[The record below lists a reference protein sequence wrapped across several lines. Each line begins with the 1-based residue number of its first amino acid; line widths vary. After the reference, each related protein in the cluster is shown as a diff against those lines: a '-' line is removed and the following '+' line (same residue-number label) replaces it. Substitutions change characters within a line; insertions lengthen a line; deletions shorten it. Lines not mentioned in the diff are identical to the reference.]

1 MARPITASSKAL
13 KMRGYDV
20 EIPTPEAISYGDTH
34 TADESV
40 ANKNINP
47 EAIPD
52 KEGGNNYGILG
63 DTIATGYNAAK
74 LVAEEVMA
82 PLPMAERL
90 LGWNLY
96 SDEGSEYSGI
106 KDYFGEWGKKELQAT
121 DFIPISKRQRDPDFI
136 NSIEDYKNKYVLTQD
151 KIVDHLNK
159 TLGLDINSINKADDS
174 GSLISKYTGNKQVHD
189 SVMYEI
195 KNLEDAYKEEDNLI
209 GSDFYEDDEFYYIK
223 NFKELPWAPNVSW
236 TQHGDLDI
244 PGLGVYKINEEG
256 QGAMIAN
263 APLNLEHSGRVGGG
277 GDEFEYLNRGSV
289 GSWLAGQGFGMKPG
303 THEFEL
309 YGDPGAQIAG
319 TALSLPLTG
328 FALNPG
334 ALSKVKQA
342 PGIMSKA
349 KEFGKGSLSMIP
361 TTKKGAA
368 IAGGIGALPTA
379 SYYGLLD

>member
-1 MARPITASSKAL
+1 MPDLYGKYGAGKEDI
-13 KMRGYDV
+13 
-20 EIPTPEAISYGDTH
+20 IPEALSYGDTH

-47 EAIPD
+47 EAVPD
-52 KEGGNNYGILG
+52 GENNYGILG

-106 KDYFGEWGKKELQAT
+106 KDYFSEWGKKELQAT

-159 TLGLDINSINKADDS
+159 TLGLDINSINSPDDS

-244 PGLGVYKINEEG
+244 PGLGVYKINE
-256 QGAMIAN
+256 
-263 APLNLEHSGRVGGG
+263 
-277 GDEFEYLNRGSV
+277 
-289 GSWLAGQGFGMKPG
+289 
-303 THEFEL
+303 
-309 YGDPGAQIAG
+309 
-319 TALSLPLTG
+319 
-328 FALNPG
+328 
-334 ALSKVKQA
+334 
-342 PGIMSKA
+342 
-349 KEFGKGSLSMIP
+349 
-361 TTKKGAA
+361 
-368 IAGGIGALPTA
+368 
-379 SYYGLLD
+379 

>member
-1 MARPITASSKAL
+1 MP
-13 KMRGYDV
+13 DV
-20 EIPTPEAISYGDTH
+20 YGKYGAGKEDIIPEAISYGDTH
-34 TADESV
+34 TAEESV

-52 KEGGNNYGILG
+52 GENKYGILG
-63 DTIATGYNAAK
+63 DTIATGYNASK

-96 SDEGSEYSGI
+96 SDEGSKYSGI
-106 KDYFGEWGKKELQAT
+106 KDYFSEWGKKELQAT
-121 DFIPISKRQRDPDFI
+121 DFIPISKRQKDIGFL
-136 NSIEDYKNKYVLTQD
+136 NAIEDYKNKHVLTQD
-151 KIVDHLNK
+151 KIVEHLNK

-195 KNLEDAYKEEDNLI
+195 KNLEDAYKEEENLI

-244 PGLGVYKINEEG
+244 PGLGIYKINEEG

-263 APLNLEHSGRVGGG
+263 APFNLQYSGRVGGG
-277 GDEFEYLNRGSV
+277 GDEFDYLNRGSV
-289 GSWLAGQGFGMKPG
+289 GSWLADQGFGMKPG
-303 THEFEL
+303 TSEFEL
-309 YGDPGAQIAG
+309 YGDPGAQSLGIA
-319 TALSLPLTG
+319 ASLPLTG

-349 KEFGKGSLSMIP
+349 KEFGKGSLSFIP
-361 TTKKGAA
+361 HTKGTVGGAA
-368 IAGGIGALPTA
+368 GISTLPTA

>member
-1 MARPITASSKAL
+1 MARKGVYKWYPEEGNKKNAELFGTESADVQEYTA
-13 KMRGYDV
+13 
-20 EIPTPEAISYGDTH
+20 E
-34 TADESV
+34 ESV

-52 KEGGNNYGILG
+52 GENKYGILG

-106 KDYFGEWGKKELQAT
+106 KDYFSEWGKKELKAT
-121 DFIPISKRQRDPDFI
+121 DFVPISKRQKDIGFL
-136 NSIEDYKNKYVLTQD
+136 NAIENYKQDNVLTQD

-263 APLNLEHSGRVGGG
+263 APFNLQYSGRVGGG
-277 GDEFEYLNRGSV
+277 GDDFDYLNRGSV

-303 THEFEL
+303 TSEFEL

-319 TALSLPLTG
+319 TVASLPLTG

-349 KEFGKGSLSMIP
+349 KEVGKGSLSMIP

-368 IAGGIGALPTA
+368 MAGGIGALPTA